1 MMNHTHF
8 VTHDGMALVSII
20 FNLASPHRIAL
31 HLLSVVGR
39 AVLTPLMQLVLGIVV
54 KRVLGLNTACL
65 AASATQRTILRR
77 YINSVLLSQRALNK
91 AFKILGTHY
100 EVVSVSFRISYGI
113 SGTI

>member
-8 VTHDGMALVSII
+8 VTHDGQALVSII